1 MKYILSLI
9 VELHKKYFSIAHS
22 EKEFI
27 SQSIVLEEFLLTDIQ
42 ERITFHEHEG
52 MFFENPSLLSM
63 CLKPTISILTFTA
76 LNLKTRNPCKLIHN
90 TYL

>member
-9 VELHKKYFSIAHS
+9 IELFKKYCSIAYS

-27 SQSIVLEEFLLTDIQ
+27 SQGILLEFLFTDIQ

-52 MFFENPSLLSM
+52 MFL
-63 CLKPTISILTFTA
+63 
-76 LNLKTRNPCKLIHN
+76 
-90 TYL
+90 

>member
-1 MKYILSLI
+1 MKYILSVI
-9 VELHKKYFSIAHS
+9 TEIFKKYCSIAYS

-27 SQSIVLEEFLLTDIQ
+27 SQGIVLEEFLFTDIQ

-52 MFFENPSLLSM
+52 IFFENPSLLSK
-63 CLKPTISILTFTA
+63 CQQPTISILTSVA
-76 LNLKTRNPCKLIHN
+76 LNLKTRNPWKRIHN